1 MDAPRRRT
9 FVIVERRINRRQQ
22 GDLGEASAIEWLT
35 RQGAVVFTP
44 LGHSP
49 DVDLVACFGSRLVR
63 IEVKT
68 SAHRDGARWTVGIA
82 TAGGNQSWSGLVKHF
97 DPARCDYLFA
107 HVADGRRWLLPTAAI
122 DSARSITLG
131 GPKYSEYEIE
141 PGAPFDPGE
150 RLPLVE
156 CATVPGEYRSGQTGC
171 AVNALAQS
179 FVGSNPA
186 SPTVA
191 THEPVKPTRRERSL
205 GRSGQAVIN
214 QKRRLTI
221 PQRAFF
227 EAGLQNGSRV
237 RVRAD
242 GPGRIIAEQIGLPAW
257 APPRSTPQNDEGP
270 RPSGPSGCSSPFES

>member
-1 MDAPRRRT
+1 V
-9 FVIVERRINRRQQ
+9 FVERRINRRQQ

-35 RQGAVVFTP
+35 RQGAVVFAP
-44 LGHSP
+44 IGHSP
-49 DVDLVACFGSRLVR
+49 DVDLVACFGSYAVR

-68 SAHRDGARWTVGIA
+68 SSYREGERWSVGIA
-82 TAGGNQSWSGLVKHF
+82 TAGGNRSWNGQVKSF
-97 DPARCDYLFA
+97 DPSRCDFLFV
-107 HVADGRRWLLPTAAI
+107 HVADGRRWLLPTAVM
-122 DSARSITLG
+122 DGARSLTLG
-131 GPKYSEYEIE
+131 GPKYAEYEIDL
-141 PGAPFDPGE
+141 GAPFNPGAQP
-150 RLPLVE
+150 PLVE

-186 SPTVA
+186 SPTVSSR
-191 THEPVKPTRRERSL
+191 TPVKPTRYERSL
-205 GRSGQAVIN
+205 GRSGHAVIN

-227 EAGLQNGSRV
+227 EAGLESGARV

-242 GPGRIIAEQIGLPAW
+242 GPGRVTVEQVGLPDW
-257 APPRSTPQNDEGP
+257 ASPRAPRYDEGP